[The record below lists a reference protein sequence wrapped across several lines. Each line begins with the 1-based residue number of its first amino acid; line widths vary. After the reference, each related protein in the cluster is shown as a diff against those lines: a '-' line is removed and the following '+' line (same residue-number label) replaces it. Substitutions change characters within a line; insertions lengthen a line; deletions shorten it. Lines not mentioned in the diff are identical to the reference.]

1 VRIAGSVEAARGR
14 PRRTSRRLFQPWDLN
29 VPGSVAGVSL
39 PNCAGDHLGNEEQ
52 EDKKRR
58 APTEASQNGSGRF
71 IHPSYTAEWHGYRND
86 VKVTWLLLRE
96 PSERVTLP
104 ATDLR
109 CRVGQVIPW
118 LKVVSINHLNARL
131 RPGNLFLLFSNF
143 FAAGLELCGKRCACP
158 TIASLPRGTGKS
170 AELIGEHFRIL
181 MGPNSTIGNNR
192 SQIRWDLAGR
202 EVACTPLPAAQQR
215 RARSAPYHVVNDYGR
230 GRGLGRARGVGVTL
244 GAGVGVAVGG
254 TVVVGVGVGVGARGT
269 IA

>member
-1 VRIAGSVEAARGR
+1 
-14 PRRTSRRLFQPWDLN
+14 
-29 VPGSVAGVSL
+29 
-39 PNCAGDHLGNEEQ
+39 LGNEEQ

-118 LKVVSINHLNARL
+118 LKVVSINHLNVRL

-143 FAAGLELCGKRCACP
+143 FAAGLELCWKRCACP

-181 MGPNSTIGNNR
+181 MVPNSTIGNNR

-202 EVACTPLPAAQQR
+202 EVVCAPLPPAQQR
-215 RARSAPYHVVNDYGR
+215 RARSGPLLLSLMTR
-230 GRGLGRARGVGVTL
+230 SRSRTRAR
-244 GAGVGVAVGG
+244 AWRRSNSRRRCWSRCGG
-254 TVVVGVGVGVGARGT
+254 DRGGWCRCGGRR
-269 IA
+269 